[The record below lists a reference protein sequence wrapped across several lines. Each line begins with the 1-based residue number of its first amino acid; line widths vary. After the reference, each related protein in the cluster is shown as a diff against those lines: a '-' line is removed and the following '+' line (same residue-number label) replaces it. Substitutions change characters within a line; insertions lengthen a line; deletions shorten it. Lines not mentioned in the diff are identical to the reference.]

1 MVDSSRRSRGLTGTA
16 PGQLEAA
23 AEASVETA
31 RPRALGR
38 VLRAQARA
46 VLGLGAAMAA
56 LGLMAAP
63 AWAHDQLI
71 SSSPVAD
78 EELEESPDE
87 IRLEFSGSGLTTGE
101 GVTNE
106 LRVLDDSGADHSG
119 ETSVDGSTMS
129 APVNEPLDDGEYE
142 VEYRVVY
149 ADGHAEESSIPFSL
163 AADDGGPQGAAGQS
177 GNEAAGIGAAA
188 GSADEDGSESG
199 GTTAEEVEEP
209 ENRTEPSSALLPVV
223 FGVGGLCVVV
233 LGVVL
238 VRQKIRQAESWKHG
252 SQDPSADPDGHG
264 GRGNGRG
271 SGEAGGP
278 DGGGPDSGGPGSGD
292 PGRGD
297 SGSGPDTR

>member
-23 AEASVETA
+23 AEASIETR

-38 VLRAQARA
+38 GLRVQARA
-46 VLGLGAAMAA
+46 VLALGASMAA
-56 LGLMAAP
+56 VALMPAP

-87 IRLEFSGSGLTTGE
+87 IRLEFSGSGLTAGD

-119 ETSVDGSTMS
+119 ATSVDGSTMS
-129 APVNEPLDDGEYE
+129 APVDEPLDDGEYE

-149 ADGHAEESSIPFSL
+149 ADGHAEESSIAFSL
-163 AADDGGPQGAAGQS
+163 AADEGGPQGAAGQN
-177 GNEAAGIGAAA
+177 GNEAAGTGAAA
-188 GSADEDGSESG
+188 GSADDDDSEAG
-199 GTTAEEVEEP
+199 ATTAEEVEEP
-209 ENRTEPSSALLPVV
+209 ENRTESSSALLPVV

-252 SQDPSADPDGHG
+252 SQDPSADPGGQG
-264 GRGNGRG
+264 GRRNGGG
-271 SGEAGGP
+271 SGP
-278 DGGGPDSGGPGSGD
+278 DSGSPDSGGPD
-292 PGRGD
+292 RGD